1 MLSLDQVKLLESR
14 VVKAVERIQSLD
26 AENARLRSQL
36 STLMARVAELEGV
49 VNGFKDD
56 QGRIEEG
63 ILSALD
69 RLSAFE
75 DSIFS
80 TDSPATAQPQPDKS
94 QSAENLSSQAL
105 EDPPKAV
112 EDLADSILA
121 DDLAIEAEWQPKDD
135 APAGDGQMDIF

>member
-1 MLSLDQVKLLESR
+1 
-14 VVKAVERIQSLD
+14 
-26 AENARLRSQL
+26 
-36 STLMARVAELEGV
+36 MARVAELEGV

-105 EDPPKAV
+105 EDPPQAV

>member
-14 VVKAVERIQSLD
+14 VVKAVERIQALD
-26 AENARLRSQL
+26 TENARLRSQL

-80 TDSPATAQPQPDKS
+80 SEPPSPTPSQPTEPPS
-94 QSAENLSSQAL
+94 VQSD
-105 EDPPKAV
+105 EDTINPSNDV
-112 EDLADSILA
+112 TETILA

-135 APAGDGQMDIF
+135 TPAGDGQMDIF